1 MKFKRYISYPTK
13 ITIAIC
19 AFFTTLFAVVSI
31 MFFHTGNMMENEAI
45 KHIEF
50 NTAEISNGID
60 ETILNVYSVSDAFA
74 LDERLQEYTDGYA
87 GNALIEK
94 RFITT
99 QISNVLFASYDLL
112 RKNEKMAA
120 FYNTTNDE
128 VFNFLDPNA
137 DEEICKKHLKAMNI
151 NAPEK
156 LAKFYWY
163 PVRDNFLRNDKTGDL
178 RRDKAI
184 IGSRRIFSR
193 LENAYLGVHI
203 FALDEEEIYEKYSDI
218 LSQYDSEVFIMNE
231 EGALLSTSSIDVLM
245 DGYMEPR
252 LAELVLNREYDRFTY
267 NGKIIFVKSSEVNDW
282 LTVVCVPEGSLSD
295 VVDKLHGWIFIVLIA
310 FAVVSCVLM
319 FVLYRSF
326 MKPISLLN
334 DSMRRVHDGD
344 LNAYVDFNLN
354 NELGNMIKYYNSMLE
369 SINYNLN
376 ERLHM
381 EQHKRQLEMDILMNQ
396 INPHFLYNTLETIVW
411 KSSEAG
417 HPDIGRLAASLGR
430 MYRLS
435 ISGGRLFISLSQ
447 ELEHV
452 NAFIRIQE
460 SRYEDSFSFEMN
472 ADQTQL
478 HEYYTLKILLQPIVE
493 NSLSHGMEGL
503 NRTLR
508 IRLSVKILADSL
520 LIRITDT
527 GAGMDAVK
535 LSRVRR
541 QILTGAKDKTS
552 ENISRRKSTG
562 IGMHNIYERL
572 KIYFGNKAS
581 ISIWSK
587 KNIGTVITLELPII
601 SREEAEA
608 LNENLK

>member
-1 MKFKRYISYPTK
+1 MKIKRYISYPAK
-13 ITIAIC
+13 ITIVIC
-19 AFFTTLFAVVSI
+19 AFFTALFAVVSI
-31 MFFHTGNMMENEAI
+31 MFFRTGNMMENEAI

-50 NTAEISNGID
+50 NTNEISNGID
-60 ETILNVYSVSDAFA
+60 ETILNIYSVSDAFA
-74 LDERLQEYTDGYA
+74 LDDRLQEYTDNYIH
-87 GNALIEK
+87 GNLIEK

-112 RKNEKMAA
+112 RNNEKMAA
-120 FYNTTNDE
+120 FYNNTNDE
-128 VFNFLDPNA
+128 IFNFLDPNA
-137 DEEICKKHLKAMNI
+137 DENVCRMHLTAMNI

-156 LAKFYWY
+156 LAKFHWY
-163 PVRDNFLRNDKTGDL
+163 SVRDNFLRKDKTGEL
-178 RRDKAI
+178 RRDKVI
-184 IGSRRIFSR
+184 FGSRRIFSR

-203 FALDEEEIYEKYSDI
+203 FAIDEEEIYDKYSDI
-218 LSQYDSEVFIMNE
+218 LSQYNSEVFIMNE
-231 EGALLSTSSIDVLM
+231 EGSLLSTSNADVLM
-245 DGYMEPR
+245 DGYIDPR
-252 LAELVLNREYDRFTY
+252 LSELVLNREYDRFTY
-267 NGKIIFVKSSEVNDW
+267 DGNITFVKKSEVNDW
-282 LTVVCVPEGSLSD
+282 LTVVCVPEASLSD
-295 VVDKLHGWIFIVLIA
+295 VVDKLHRWIFLVLIT
-310 FAVVSCVLM
+310 FAIVSCILLL
-319 FVLYRSF
+319 VLYRSF

-334 DSMRRVHDGD
+334 DSMRKVHDGN
-344 LNAYVDFNLN
+344 LSAYVEINLN

-381 EQHKRQLEMDILMNQ
+381 EQHKKQLEMDILMNQ

-417 HPDIGRLAASLGR
+417 RPDISRLAASLGR

-460 SRYEDSFSFEMN
+460 SRYEDSFLFEMR
-472 ADQTQL
+472 ADKSQL
-478 HEYYTLKILLQPIVE
+478 HQYYTLKIILQPIVE

-503 NRTLR
+503 NRTLK
-508 IRLSVKILADSL
+508 IRLTAKILPNKL

-527 GAGMDAVK
+527 GTGMDRIK
-535 LSRVRR
+535 LSQVRR
-541 QILTGAKDKTS
+541 QILTGLKNEQPDTH
-552 ENISRRKSTG
+552 SRKKSTG

-572 KIYFGNKAS
+572 KVYFGDKAS

-587 KNIGTVITLELPII
+587 KNIGTIITLELPLI
-601 SREEAEA
+601 SQEDAEA
-608 LNENLK
+608 LNEKQK